1 MAQSLKSTTFK
12 NISYNAIGK
21 VVAFGFQSVAN
32 IILSRELIAADYGV
46 AGFAMICVAFM
57 KNFSGFGI
65 NRAAVHA
72 ADFDEKAMATAFTLR
87 QIIGVIAFGITIAFS
102 GLAEHFIDHKAIT
115 SVIRVLAFA
124 ILIDNFSLVS
134 SIQLERNLKFS
145 VISLAETGLTAA
157 SSIIAII
164 LALNGFK
171 YWSIVYAFLAANTVF
186 VAITYWYAP
195 YRFKFSIDTV
205 IAKQYLSFGSTV
217 FLTGLLSF
225 AVFNMDNFIVGSV
238 AGVSQ
243 LGYYA
248 IAFNWGAMVC
258 SIMGAVVLGVLF
270 PTFSRMQGDLERM
283 KQAYLK
289 IIQYTALFSV
299 LCNVGLFCV
308 ADNFL
313 ITVLGKGTDK
323 WLPSL
328 MTLRILCL
336 YGIVRS
342 LIEPASSLLMAQ
354 GKAHIALKASLLV
367 ALVELALV
375 YPAIKYGGIEVVGI
389 AVLFAYVCQLA
400 IYLPA
405 LKKTNDIRLIEIVKI
420 TWPALVAGGIT
431 LLGYFSLNGLFTP
444 GLLKLVV
451 SMFLLTS
458 VYLLFYGLLT
468 RWRVFLQLRDLLPA
482 RS

>member
-1 MAQSLKSTTFK
+1 
-12 NISYNAIGK
+12 
-21 VVAFGFQSVAN
+21 
-32 IILSRELIAADYGV
+32 
-46 AGFAMICVAFM
+46 
-57 KNFSGFGI
+57 
-65 NRAAVHA
+65 
-72 ADFDEKAMATAFTLR
+72 
-87 QIIGVIAFGITIAFS
+87 
-102 GLAEHFIDHKAIT
+102 
-115 SVIRVLAFA
+115 
-124 ILIDNFSLVS
+124 
-134 SIQLERNLKFS
+134 
-145 VISLAETGLTAA
+145 
-157 SSIIAII
+157 
-164 LALNGFK
+164 
-171 YWSIVYAFLAANTVF
+171 
-186 VAITYWYAP
+186 
-195 YRFKFSIDTV
+195 
-205 IAKQYLSFGSTV
+205 
-217 FLTGLLSF
+217 
-225 AVFNMDNFIVGSV
+225 
-238 AGVSQ
+238 VSQ

-289 IIQYTALFSV
+289 IIQYTALLSV

-308 ADNFL
+308 AENFL
-313 ITVLGKGTDK
+313 ISVLGKGTDK

-328 MTLRILCL
+328 VTLRILCL

-375 YPAIKYGGIEVVGI
+375 YPAIKYGGIEFVGI
-389 AVLFAYVCQLA
+389 AVLFAYMCQLA

-405 LKKTNDIRLIEIVKI
+405 LNKTNNIRVVELLKI
-420 TWPALVAGGIT
+420 TWPAWAAGGIT
-431 LLGYFSLNGLFTP
+431 LLCYLLLNDHFSH

-451 SMFLLTS
+451 SVFLLTS

-468 RWRVFLQLRDLLPA
+468 RWRVFHQLRDLLPA

>member
-1 MAQSLKSTTFK
+1 MT
-12 NISYNAIGK
+12 
-21 VVAFGFQSVAN
+21 AN

-72 ADFDEKAMATAFTLR
+72 AEFDEKAMATAFTLR

-134 SIQLERNLKFS
+134 TIHLERNLKFS

-157 SSIIAII
+157 SSIIAIL

-186 VAITYWYAP
+186 VAITFWYMP
-195 YRFKFSIDTV
+195 YRFKFSIDTE
-205 IAKQYLSFGSTV
+205 IAKQYLRYGSTV

-248 IAFNWGAMVC
+248 IAFNWGSMVC
-258 SIMGAVVLGVLF
+258 SIMGTVVFGVLF

-289 IIQYTALFSV
+289 IVQYTALLSV

-336 YGIVRS
+336 YGIIRS
-342 LIEPASSLLMAQ
+342 LIEPATSLLMAQ

-389 AVLFAYVCQLA
+389 AVLFAYMCQLA

-405 LKKTNDIRLIEIVKI
+405 LHKTNNIRLIEIVKI

-431 LLGYFSLNGLFTP
+431 LLGYLLLNGLFTH

-451 SMFLLTS
+451 SVFLLTS
-458 VYLLFYGLLT
+458 VYLLFYGVLT
-468 RWRVFLQLRDLLPA
+468 RWRIFHQLRDLLPA
-482 RS
+482 RN